1 MKIANKHQICYT
13 KIKNKTVGDKMI
25 DLNQVLTF
33 SEAAEKWGL
42 ADGSAIRKAVE
53 RNKFQAGEIKKSG
66 QVWLTTYPAM
76 SRVFGEPKVS
86 ALKIDRRTFFQ
97 LITARDNTQEVS
109 KQLEVLQQEVLQ
121 AFADHKK
128 VMIVEKNKEK
138 EHILYLFTHPEE
150 FNFWISLHEKTAKHK

>member
-1 MKIANKHQICYT
+1 
-13 KIKNKTVGDKMI
+13 MI

-66 QVWLTTYPAM
+66 QVWLTTYSAM
-76 SRVFGEPKVS
+76 SRVFGEPKIS
-86 ALKIDRRTFFQ
+86 TLKIDRRHFFN
-97 LITARDNTQEVS
+97 LITTRDNSLEVRT
-109 KQLEVLQQEVLQ
+109 QLETMQQEVLQ

-128 VMIVEKNKEK
+128 VMIVEYKKDKEQ
-138 EHILYLFTHPEE
+138 ILYLFTNVEE
-150 FNFWISLHEKTAKHK
+150 FNFWIALHEKSTKNK